1 MSGQL
6 VPVAVTLKPAIP
18 FHGCRRAFSVV
29 SRKLNTPSSSK
40 LQLPNIPSSQTRPLL
55 SSSSSSVTAPSVQVV
70 KALRIRPSPELGLA
84 SLLFVLSTALRKL
97 ATSVEKLS
105 HVVSEEVPGTL
116 LSLKLSGLEVNDLT
130 KQLTGISIYLKLK
143 KGVLLSTLADLLR
156 WICLLHKVPYGLLE
170 LSSWVHTTRCKLRVG
185 FAKAA

>member
-84 SLLFVLSTALRKL
+84 SLLFVLSTAFAALFSLAIFSIPTINALRKL

-130 KQLTGISIYLKLK
+130 KQLTGIRKMVS
-143 KGVLLSTLADLLR
+143 AAR
-156 WICLLHKVPYGLLE
+156 WGKN
-170 LSSWVHTTRCKLRVG
+170 SK
-185 FAKAA
+185 